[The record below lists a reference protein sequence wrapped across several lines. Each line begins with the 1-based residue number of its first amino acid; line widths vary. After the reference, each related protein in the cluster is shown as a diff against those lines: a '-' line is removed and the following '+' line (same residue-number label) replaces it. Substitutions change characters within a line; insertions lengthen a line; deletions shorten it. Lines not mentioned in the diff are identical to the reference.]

1 MTDRPDLRAA
11 VAAGVVGSE
20 DSFRA
25 LLAAIVEVAR
35 SIFGARASSILL
47 LDPETEELVF
57 EAVVG
62 EGEDTLLGTRFPA
75 GTGIAGWVLA
85 TQTPLVIED
94 VQNDP
99 RFASDVAEGTGY
111 VPKGL
116 MAAPLLHE
124 EGALGVLSVL
134 DRPQQ
139 TLFSL
144 QEMELLGLFANQAA
158 IAVDLLLKVREAERL
173 LGDSGGELEVVARL
187 ATAVTAL
194 EGARREAGLRLLGEI
209 TDMLEA

>member
-35 SIFGARASSILL
+35 SIFGATASSILL
-47 LDPETEELVF
+47 LDEETEELVF

-85 TQTPLVIED
+85 TRTPLVIED
-94 VQNDP
+94 VHNDP
-99 RFASDVAEGTGY
+99 RCRATS
-111 VPKGL
+111 PR
-116 MAAPLLHE
+116 AP
-124 EGALGVLSVL
+124 
-134 DRPQQ
+134 
-139 TLFSL
+139 
-144 QEMELLGLFANQAA
+144 
-158 IAVDLLLKVREAERL
+158 
-173 LGDSGGELEVVARL
+173 
-187 ATAVTAL
+187 ATC
-194 EGARREAGLRLLGEI
+194 RRG
-209 TDMLEA
+209 